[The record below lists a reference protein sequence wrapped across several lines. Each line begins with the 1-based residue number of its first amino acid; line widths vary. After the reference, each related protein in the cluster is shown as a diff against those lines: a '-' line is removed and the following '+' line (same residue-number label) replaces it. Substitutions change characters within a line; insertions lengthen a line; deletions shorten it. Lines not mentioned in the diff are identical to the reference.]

1 MFFFF
6 YVLIGDGRSVI
17 KCSRD
22 FEISKEVE
30 CDLGVCNFLWVALCT
45 FNFFS
50 KASPQFA
57 GKGLCF
63 EL

>member
-1 MFFFF
+1 MFFFFFF

-22 FEISKEVE
+22 FEISMEVE
-30 CDLGVCNFLWVALCT
+30 CDLGVALCT
-45 FNFFS
+45 FNFCS

-57 GKGLCF
+57 GKRLCF